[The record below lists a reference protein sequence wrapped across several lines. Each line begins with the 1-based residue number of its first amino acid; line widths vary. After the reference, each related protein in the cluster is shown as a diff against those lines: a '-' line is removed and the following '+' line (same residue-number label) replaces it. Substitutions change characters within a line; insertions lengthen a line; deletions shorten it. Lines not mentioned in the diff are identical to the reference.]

1 MLRVRSRST
10 WLGVVERVN
19 GVERAV
25 DLVVAVRE
33 RHEHRL
39 ELGGRDVDAAR
50 EQMAEERGV
59 TRGAARRRVVEV
71 PHRAIRVE
79 EREHR
84 ADAVDAPEG
93 GESRLEPRASA
104 LELAVHGGVT
114 EAPQHREAG

>member
-39 ELGGRDVDAAR
+39 ELRGRDVDAAL

-59 TRGAARRRVVEV
+59 TLGVARLRVVEV
-71 PHRAIRVE
+71 PHRAFRVVV
-79 EREHR
+79 REHR
-84 ADAVDAPEG
+84 AYAVDAPEG
-93 GESRLEPRASA
+93 GAFLLEPHS
-104 LELAVHGGVT
+104 
-114 EAPQHREAG
+114 